1 MKKLYIS
8 HPLTIYR
15 IILLIVLIT
24 SYTLRAQTFTDSNLP
39 IVLITTDK
47 DPNTNL
53 PLEILDDPKIL
64 ASMKIIKR
72 PDGSR
77 NYLTDENTAEFLNY
91 NGRIGIEIR
100 GSTSQTLPKKPYGLT
115 TLKADNT
122 SNNNVSILGMPVE
135 NDWVLNSIA
144 FDPSLIRDYISYNM
158 SRQMGNYATK
168 TEYCEVLLNGE
179 YKGLYILQEK
189 IKSNE
194 NRVNVIKIAEI
205 DTSVPNVTGGY
216 ITKADKTTGGDPI
229 AWTMEET
236 NFIHELPK
244 PENVTPEQNTYI
256 KDEFYKLADN
266 VYNNSLLDGYT
277 SVIDVP
283 SFVDFMLVNE
293 LSSNADVYQSST
305 FFHKDRNGKLRAGP
319 VWDFNQTF
327 GSTFTNSSDVDEWQF
342 SNGNRVG
349 PEFWFALFDNGTFT
363 CYLSKR
369 WHEVTA
375 PNQPMN
381 LTVLTNL
388 IDTTLNYIS
397 EAIPRE
403 NQKWGTLTDH
413 VSEVSAIKTFISN
426 RITWINNNIGPYANC
441 SNVWTPPLVITKINY
456 NPVTSTTFP
465 VSNDLEFIEIQNI
478 STRSVNLSGVYFS
491 ELGLSYQFAYNAAIE
506 GNGHI
511 FLASNS
517 TAFQNKYGFAPFG
530 QFTRNLSNK
539 SQKMVLADAYGN
551 IIDTVEYFDTDP
563 WPVAA
568 DGNGSYLELISTT
581 LDNNLASSWV
591 ASSSDTLSAKSFL
604 ALSSLSIYPNP
615 VTNTLTIE
623 SSEPLNGFKLFN
635 VYGALIY
642 ESKEKSETIHADLR
656 VLSSGI
662 YFVTVHNDKG
672 FTTRKIIKD

>member
-24 SYTLRAQTFTDSNLP
+24 SYTLMAQTFTDSNLP

-506 GNGHI
+506 GNGRI

>member
-506 GNGHI
+506 GNGRI

>member
-1 MKKLYIS
+1 MEKLYIS

-64 ASMKIIKR
+64 ANMKIIKR

-135 NDWVLNSIA
+135 NDWILNSIA

-194 NRVNVIKIAEI
+194 NRVNVIKIAAT
-205 DTSVPNVTGGY
+205 DTAVPNLTGGY

-244 PENVTPEQNTYI
+244 PENVTSEQNTYI

-349 PEFWFALFDNGTFT
+349 PEFWFALFDSGTFT

-456 NPVTSTTFP
+456 NPVTSTAFP

-478 STRSVNLSGVYFS
+478 STRSVNLSGVYFR
-491 ELGLSYQFAYNAAIE
+491 ELGLTYQFAYNATIE
-506 GNGHI
+506 GNGRI

-551 IIDTVEYFDTDP
+551 IIDAVEYFDTDP
-563 WPVAA
+563 WPAAA

-591 ASSSDTLSAKSFL
+591 ATSSDTLSAKSFL

-615 VTNTLTIE
+615 VTNALTIE
-623 SSEPLNGFKLFN
+623 SSELLNGFKLFN

-662 YFVTVHNDKG
+662 YFVTVYNDKG
-672 FTTRKIIKD
+672 FTTRKIIKE